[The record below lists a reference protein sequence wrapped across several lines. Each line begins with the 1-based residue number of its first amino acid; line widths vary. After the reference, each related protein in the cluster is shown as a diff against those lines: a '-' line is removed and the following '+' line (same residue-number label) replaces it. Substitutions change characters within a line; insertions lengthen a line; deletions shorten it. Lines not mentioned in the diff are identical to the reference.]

1 MCKESKCEYKT
12 NFIQALKDHN
22 KEMHERNVCKECNTI
37 VVGSAHNTNHEKT
50 NHGKD
55 RETAHS
61 QSQTEAPVLKNR
73 EGYKKK
79 YQQES
84 KKITIRSK

>member
-1 MCKESKCEYKT
+1 MCKEPTCEYKT

-37 VVGSAHNTNHEKT
+37 TVGSAHKTNHEKT
-50 NHGKD
+50 THGKD

-61 QSQTEAPVLKNR
+61 QSQTEAPAMNKKGWVQPKKNNLST
-73 EGYKKK
+73 GK
-79 YQQES
+79 
-84 KKITIRSK
+84 